1 MSWCLGCHRAPEKY
15 LRPRSSVFDMNWR
28 PPPDQLEQ
36 GRLLLAAYQIDPRR
50 LTDCSNCH
58 R

>member
-1 MSWCLGCHRAPEKY
+1 
-15 LRPRSSVFDMNWR
+15 MNWR